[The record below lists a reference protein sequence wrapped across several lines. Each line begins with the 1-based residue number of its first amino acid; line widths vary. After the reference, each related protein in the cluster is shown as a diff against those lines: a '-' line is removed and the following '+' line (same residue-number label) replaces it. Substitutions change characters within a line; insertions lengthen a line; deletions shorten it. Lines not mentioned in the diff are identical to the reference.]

1 MCKIKRIML
10 IVMAAA
16 LMLASMALPAYAA
29 SVDEMTDVKP
39 SAWYYDHVKK
49 AMELGYFGGTSETTF
64 EPEGKMTRAMFVQAL
79 ANAADVDLNKYPG
92 TNFADVSADAWYA
105 KAVNWASRNHITSG
119 TGDNQFSPN
128 ASITREQLVTML
140 HNFAISKNLESLLQ
154 FPEQDE
160 NTNFSDIGKVSSW
173 AKPSMTWAVAKQ
185 FVTGSDGKLDPQGTA
200 TRAQTATIFVK
211 CQDWLSFDASSSEEP
226 DVTPDEE
233 TPDEETPSIDTD
245 TKPDET
251 PDNAPEQ
258 DNQGDIDNADHV
270 HQWVHHDAVTEERVV
285 ADAWTEYTVEEKS
298 VDITYCNQCGE
309 QFTGPNQ
316 TSDAGSH
323 IASFN
328 SNCHGY
334 HTVMDTVATLNNP
347 VQHTEKTATIEISS
361 AYDECSIC
369 GTKKPTNTHVHNWK
383 WTNAVTKDCVT
394 WHAYTKPI
402 FEITN
407 CQSYLCFGCMKQ
419 FHEHEYGNDEAA
431 MLAAVAHIQASDTDN
446 CEYYGELTSYDRTI
460 VGEEDIPD
468 QITTVVT
475 SPAHLECT
483 TCGKSFA

>member
-10 IVMAAA
+10 IIMAAA
-16 LMLASMALPAYAA
+16 LMLASMALPASAA

-173 AKPSMTWAVAKQ
+173 AKQSMTWAVAKQ

-233 TPDEETPSIDTD
+233 TPDEETPSVDTD

-251 PDNAPEQ
+251 PEQ
-258 DNQGDIDNADHV
+258 DNQEDIDNADHV
-270 HQWVHHDAVTEERVV
+270 HQWVHHDAVIEERVV
-285 ADAWTEYTVEEKS
+285 ADAWTEYTVDEDT
-298 VDITYCNQCGE
+298 VTIMCCNQCGE
-309 QFTGPNQ
+309 QFVGDNDTAE
-316 TSDAGSH
+316 AGAH
-323 IASFN
+323 IAEYN
-328 SNCHGY
+328 SSCHGY
-334 HTVMDTVATLNNP
+334 HNEWDTVDVLSNP
-347 VQHTEKTATIEISS
+347 VQHDEKTATIEISP

-369 GTKKPTNTHVHNWK
+369 GLKKSTDTHTHTWK
-383 WTNAVTKDCVT
+383 WTNATTKDCVT
-394 WHAYTKPI
+394 WHAYKKPI
-402 FEITN
+402 FKITD
-407 CQSYLCFGCMKQ
+407 CQSYLCFTCGMQ
-419 FHEHEYGNDEAA
+419 FHEHEYGSADAA
-431 MLAAVAHIQASDTDN
+431 MRAAVAHIQASDTDD
-446 CEYYGELTSYDRTI
+446 CIGYGKLTSHDREVI
-460 VGEEDIPD
+460 GYEDVPD
-468 QITTVVT
+468 QITTIVT